1 MTDNQMAR
9 RKNELFKRI
18 KPSTVNKMIQQ
29 VIENNTQENINENNS
44 PSRDDDTK
52 SISNMSNMTHIT

>member
-1 MTDNQMAR
+1 MTDNQIAK
-9 RKNELFKRI
+9 RKGELFKRI

-44 PSRDDDTK
+44 PSRDDDAK